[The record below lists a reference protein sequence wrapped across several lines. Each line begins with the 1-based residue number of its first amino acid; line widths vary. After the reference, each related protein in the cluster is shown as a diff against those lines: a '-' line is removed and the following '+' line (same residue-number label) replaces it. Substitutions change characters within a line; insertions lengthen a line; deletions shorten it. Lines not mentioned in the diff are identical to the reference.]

1 MLVTM
6 YACLKGLGFTVYF
19 LFIFIY
25 GVFVKVVVVGVFFF
39 LPFSLRRR
47 ISS

>member
-1 MLVTM
+1 MLATM

-25 GVFVKVVVVGVFFF
+25 GVFVLNILIVGSSSWFFF
-39 LPFSLRRR
+39 YLFP
-47 ISS
+47 